1 MSKCCDYGE
10 ERNFRDRSE
19 EMHRMHRTFRFPAMH
34 GGVPGR
40 RHLRHRQFLPTLPGS
55 GLKESPMNF
64 TLTPAATKFIRMM
77 IRSDGDAASGFR
89 LAVSTGGCSGLAADI
104 SVRREPAQ
112 GEAVVERDGVKLF
125 LPAESRILLDG
136 VTIDLAETP
145 SQTGL
150 VFKDP
155 KQVSCSSH

>member
-1 MSKCCDYGE
+1 
-10 ERNFRDRSE
+10 
-19 EMHRMHRTFRFPAMH
+19 MHP
-34 GGVPGR
+34 
-40 RHLRHRQFLPTLPGS
+40 
-55 GLKESPMNF
+55 
-64 TLTPAATKFIRMM
+64 
-77 IRSDGDAASGFR
+77 AASGSPS
-89 LAVSTGGCSGLAADI
+89 VPGGCSGLAADI
-104 SVRREPAQ
+104 SVRREPAA

-136 VTIDLAETP
+136 VTIDFADTP